1 VKFAILGPLQVTGE
15 NDIPIAVSQA
25 RQRALVGVLL
35 LHRRQPVAPS
45 RLADMLWGDDPP
57 KKWRGSLRTH
67 IWHIRGRL
75 PEGRLGHDSGGYCLK
90 TRAGELDLDEFRQ
103 FATGGREALDRGDHA
118 SAATQLG
125 HAVAL
130 WRDPPL
136 ADLPDTPAVT
146 AITRRLLDER
156 RAAEDELADT
166 RLELGE
172 HRSMLVDLRARAAE
186 GDTDERVWERLM
198 VALYRSG
205 MRAAALQ
212 TFTQARRLLAD
223 DFGIEPGPG
232 LRQLQQQILRDDPAL
247 GRWHADPG
255 RASR

>member
-1 VKFAILGPLQVTGE
+1 MKFAVLGPLEVTGD
-15 NDIPIAVSQA
+15 NDVPIAVSQA

-35 LHRRQPVAPS
+35 LHSRQPVAPS

-57 KKWRGSLRTH
+57 RHWRGSLRTH
-67 IWHIRGRL
+67 VWHIRRQL
-75 PEGRLGHDSGGYCLK
+75 PEGRLGHDSGGYCLR
-90 TRAGELDLDEFRQ
+90 TLAGELDLDEFRQ
-103 FATGGREALDRGDHA
+103 FAGGGRDAFARGDHV
-118 SAATQLG
+118 SVAAQLG
-125 HAVAL
+125 RAVAL

-136 ADLPDTPAVT
+136 ADLPDTPAVA

-156 RAAEDELADT
+156 RAAEDELADA

-172 HRSMLVDLRARAAE
+172 HRSILAELRARAAE

-205 MRAAALQ
+205 MRVAALQ
-212 TFTQARRLLAD
+212 TFTRARRLLAD

-232 LRQLQQQILRDDPAL
+232 LRQLQQRILRDDPAL
-247 GRWHADPG
+247 DPWHADPG